1 MIFRKCSNGI
11 SDSKLQG
18 ECFRDSLSGLG
29 FGKLVE
35 HVGDLTLEDLRSERE
50 LKVFETLERK
60 VDNSSFC
67 STNTSILNLLVST
80 PQKLKRSV
88 GQNEAIAEGM
98 HKNLTADSRLHLK
111 NCGRKTLI

>member
-1 MIFRKCSNGI
+1 MIFRKCSNRFCN
-11 SDSKLQG
+11 SKLQDKS
-18 ECFRDSLSGLG
+18 FRDNLSGLG

-35 HVGDLTLEDLRSERE
+35 LAGDLTLEDLRSERE

-67 STNTSILNLLVST
+67 STNTSVLNLLVST

-88 GQNEAIAEGM
+88 GQNEAIVEGM
-98 HKNLTADSRLHLK
+98 HKKNLRTVFFA
-111 NCGRKTLI
+111 